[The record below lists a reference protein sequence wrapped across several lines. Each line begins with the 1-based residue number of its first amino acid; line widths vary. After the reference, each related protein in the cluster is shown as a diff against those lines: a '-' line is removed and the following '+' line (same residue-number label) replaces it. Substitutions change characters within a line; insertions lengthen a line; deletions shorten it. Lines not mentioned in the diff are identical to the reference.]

1 MVGATSERLRLRL
14 QETKCGG
21 GDGKEG
27 RTMVMMA
34 IIQREKE
41 EGRDALSMNICVR
54 VFVLFCFGSGL

>member
-27 RTMVMMA
+27 RTMVMMMA
-34 IIQREKE
+34 IIQREKNRR
-41 EGRDALSMNICVR
+41 GGMCTQYVYLC
-54 VFVLFCFGSGL
+54 VFVLFWFWLV